1 MPSASGWAGNWAAGR
16 CLADKHLKESGL
28 KAERGSGHALR
39 LSATTWS
46 RVGGARLEAI
56 AGMLGHTSVTTT
68 GVYAKVVDKI
78 AENPARYLGTDGAQL
93 DRTRTTRRRES
104 EGPLGALVDWLQS
117 GSLLRADH
125 PACILDLVRV
135 YLSPLPVGRA
145 RELASDISRCRTPS
159 LPTRCSRRVNADLWD
174 RWG

>member
-68 GVYAKVVDKI
+68 GAYAKIVDKI
-78 AENPARYLGTDGAQL
+78 AKNPARYLGELMG
-93 DRTRTTRRRES
+93 
-104 EGPLGALVDWLQS
+104 
-117 GSLLRADH
+117 
-125 PACILDLVRV
+125 
-135 YLSPLPVGRA
+135 LS
-145 RELASDISRCRTPS
+145 
-159 LPTRCSRRVNADLWD
+159 
-174 RWG
+174 